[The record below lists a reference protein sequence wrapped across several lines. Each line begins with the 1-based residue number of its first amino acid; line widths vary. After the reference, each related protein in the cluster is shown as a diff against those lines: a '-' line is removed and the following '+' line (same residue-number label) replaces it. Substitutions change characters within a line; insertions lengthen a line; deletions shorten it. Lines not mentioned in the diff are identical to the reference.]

1 LFLTLLTLL
10 AIWDSGGPLRDRR
23 KVAMGYEAGVNR
35 STKPGLKYVSTQ
47 DRDKGVVTL
56 GGDVATDGDK
66 LQPES
71 TAKSIATGQA
81 VADEIAVILL
91 VSKETRRQ

>member
-1 LFLTLLTLL
+1 
-10 AIWDSGGPLRDRR
+10 
-23 KVAMGYEAGVNR
+23 M
-35 STKPGLKYVSTQ
+35 
-47 DRDKGVVTL
+47 TL